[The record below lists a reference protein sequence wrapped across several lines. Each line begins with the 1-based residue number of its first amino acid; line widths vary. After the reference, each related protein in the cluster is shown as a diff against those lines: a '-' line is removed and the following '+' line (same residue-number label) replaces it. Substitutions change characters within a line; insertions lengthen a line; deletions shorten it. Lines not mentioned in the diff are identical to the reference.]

1 MSAPCLHSRCP
12 HPACDGYLCAG
23 HASARRRRTPVRVT
37 RTPSQAVQAAYARA
51 WAEHDLTAE
60 PDARTALRD
69 RLRAALADADRVAAE
84 HLRSPSDE
92 TAERVARVRARVV
105 GALVA
110 VGEVAL

>member
-1 MSAPCLHSRCP
+1 MTAPCIHPRCP

-23 HASARRRRTPVRVT
+23 HASRRRRPRVRVT
-37 RTPSQAVQAAYARA
+37 RTPTVQAAYALA
-51 WAEHDLTAE
+51 WADHDPAD
-60 PDARTALRD
+60 PTALRD

-84 HLRSPSDE
+84 HLRAPSDE

-110 VGEVAL
+110 VGEVADV